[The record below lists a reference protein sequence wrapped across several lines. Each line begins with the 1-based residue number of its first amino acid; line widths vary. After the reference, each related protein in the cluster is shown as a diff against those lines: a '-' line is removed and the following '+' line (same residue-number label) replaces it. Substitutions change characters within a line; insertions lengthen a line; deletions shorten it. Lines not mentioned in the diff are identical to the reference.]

1 MKGFIWLYLIG
12 SLTAV
17 GLGWLVINL
26 GYQTTGLKQ
35 ELRLIEK
42 SLEEAKARE
51 IKFKTDFY
59 TGMATLINGQR
70 VLSFG
75 QLRIHHF
82 VEPHADKFYPG
93 CQECEKE
100 REEILDK
107 DSVTNK

>member
-12 SLTAV
+12 FLSVA
-17 GLGWLVINL
+17 GLATLVVNL
-26 GYQTTGLKQ
+26 GYQTGNLKQ
-35 ELRLIEK
+35 ELSSINKDLQD
-42 SLEEAKARE
+42 AKARE
-51 IKFKTDFY
+51 IKFKTDVY
-59 TGMATLINGQR
+59 TAMATLINGQR
-70 VLSFG
+70 VLSLG

-107 DSVTNK
+107 DSITTK

>member
-1 MKGFIWLYLIG
+1 MKGFIWLYLVG
-12 SLTAV
+12 SIAAV

-35 ELRLIEK
+35 DIRSIQK
-42 SLEEAKARE
+42 SLEEVKARE
-51 IKFKTDFY
+51 IKFKTDVY
-59 TGMATLINGQR
+59 TAMATLINGQR
-70 VLSFG
+70 VLSLG

-107 DSVTNK
+107 DSITTK